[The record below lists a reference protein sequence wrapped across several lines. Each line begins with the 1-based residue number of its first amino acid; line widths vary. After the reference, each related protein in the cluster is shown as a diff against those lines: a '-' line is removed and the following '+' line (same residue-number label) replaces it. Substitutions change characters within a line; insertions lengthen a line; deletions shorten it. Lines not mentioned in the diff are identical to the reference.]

1 MAARAPD
8 DDPDLSRR
16 YAQPS
21 GGVPPACDERRGL
34 QLSVLVVGR
43 SLLARASLAAAI
55 LSLLGL
61 LATTSMG
68 VAVVHAESNNAPRTT
83 ATSQGDPTPHQLKA
97 VFIVGPTNSLTQS
110 NLADAASLADVAES
124 LGMNVVRVF
133 FPHATWANVLA
144 NIQGANLV
152 VYMGHGYGWPSKY
165 TNVLTES
172 RQDGMGLNSYDG
184 SGSSTYTYYGANML
198 RQYVH
203 LAPNAIVFLNHL
215 CYSAGNGEPGMAFP
229 TPDLARQRVDNMASG
244 WLATGAKAVF
254 AYGEELFVK
263 TLHSMMDTT
272 SDPTVSDLFHI
283 ASAAHV
289 GEYWGWVGANPQQYD
304 SVRTPGA
311 TNFLDPDP
319 AHDGWY
325 RAVTGDLTM
334 TASDWRNGP
343 ESPVAPTFKNLSA
356 STDGAASLVGSN
368 ATLFTPNGDGST
380 DTVSLNYTVNKET
393 FVDWQVQ
400 DSSDNVVRSFTSW
413 STAGQGMAVWD
424 GKNDAGGYVPDG
436 TYTLTGTP
444 SSRAGNAGN
453 PLSIDV
459 QVLTTMASPATS
471 PNLFYAGDGDNLA
484 PTTTLS
490 VTLTKPATLT
500 WTIVDSN
507 NNVVRTKMTDAS
519 VGAGKLSWTWD
530 GKDDSNNYVAQG
542 TYYSVTTAATD
553 AGTYSQSVAVD
564 ARAFRLQ
571 SVVSAPFARGTNV
584 KFTISSAES
593 LLAKPKVRVTLPG
606 LAAKTY
612 STTTVA
618 GGGYSLTVNISAS
631 AQAGTATFHVTG
643 TDANSVAQST
653 DYTFQLN

>member
-1 MAARAPD
+1 
-8 DDPDLSRR
+8 
-16 YAQPS
+16 
-21 GGVPPACDERRGL
+21 
-34 QLSVLVVGR
+34 
-43 SLLARASLAAAI
+43 
-55 LSLLGL
+55 
-61 LATTSMG
+61 MG

-83 ATSQGDPTPHQLKA
+83 STSQDDPTPHQLKA
-97 VFIVGPTNSLTQS
+97 VFIVGPTSSLTQS
-110 NLADAASLADVAES
+110 NLADAESLAEVAES

-263 TLHSMMDTT
+263 TLRAMMDTT
-272 SDPTVSDLFHI
+272 NDPTMSDLFHI
-283 ASAAHV
+283 ASTAHV
-289 GEYWGWVGANPQQYD
+289 GEYWGWVGVNPQQYD

-319 AHDGWY
+319 AHDGYY
-325 RAVTGDLTM
+325 RALTGDLGM
-334 TASDWRNGP
+334 TASEWRNGP
-343 ESPVAPTFKNLSA
+343 EGPAAPTFKNLSA
-356 STDGAASLVGSN
+356 STDGAAKLVGSN
-368 ATLFTPNGDGST
+368 GTLFTPNGDGST

-413 STAGQGMAVWD
+413 STAGQGTAVWD
-424 GKNDAGGYVPDG
+424 GKDDASHYVPDG
-436 TYTLTGTP
+436 MYTLTGTP

-453 PLSIDV
+453 PSSVDV
-459 QVLTTMASPATS
+459 QVLTTMASPSAS
-471 PNLFYAGDGDNLA
+471 PNLFYAADGDNLA
-484 PTTTLS
+484 PTTALS
-490 VTLTKPATLT
+490 VTLTKPATLS
-500 WTIVDSN
+500 WTIVDAN
-507 NNVVRTKMTDAS
+507 NNVVRTKMSNVS
-519 VGAGKLSWTWD
+519 VGAGAQGWTWD
-530 GKDDSNNYVAQG
+530 GKDDSNNYVPQG
-542 TYYSVTTAATD
+542 TYYSVTTAATGT
-553 AGTYSQSVAVD
+553 GTYSQRVAVD

-571 SVVSAPFARGTNV
+571 SVVTAPFVRGTKV
-584 KFTISSAES
+584 KFTIYTAEHLSAS
-593 LLAKPKVRVTLPG
+593 ATKPKLRVTLPG
-606 LAAKTY
+606 LAARTY
-612 STTTVA
+612 STTKQA
-618 GGGYSLTVNISAS
+618 DGGFYVTVNMNAS

-643 TDANSVAQST
+643 TDANSVAQFT
-653 DYTFQLN
+653 DYAFQLN